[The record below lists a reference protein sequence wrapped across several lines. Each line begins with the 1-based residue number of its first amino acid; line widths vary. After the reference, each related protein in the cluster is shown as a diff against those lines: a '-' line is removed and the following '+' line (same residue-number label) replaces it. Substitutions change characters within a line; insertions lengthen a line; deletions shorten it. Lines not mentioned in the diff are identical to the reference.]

1 MSDGLTCLALRIL
14 LLKSKP
20 IIQFNILPIYRSP
33 VVVAVKSE
41 PQPSPPLPT
50 FAQVIT
56 SDAENPLKMFSPK
69 LTGLTLFQNG
79 YKYIPL

>member
-1 MSDGLTCLALRIL
+1 
-14 LLKSKP
+14 
-20 IIQFNILPIYRSP
+20 
-33 VVVAVKSE
+33 VVAVKSE

-69 LTGLTLFQNG
+69 LTGLSLFQNC
-79 YKYIPL
+79 YIFFYDCVIAAMTKNR